1 MATMEIRPEEMI
13 SLASDIKGKIEE
25 WDANVNQIYQ
35 AETELMAT
43 CEGEMATAFKTRFEK
58 DRQEFTKLSQ
68 VMTEYQQ
75 AIITLANKY
84 KEMDTLGKTIAQ
96 QQ

>member
-43 CEGEMATAFKTRFEK
+43 CEGETATAFKTRFEK
-58 DRQEFTKLSQ
+58 DHQEFNKLSQ
-68 VMTEYQQ
+68 VMMEYQQ
-75 AIITLANKY
+75 AIIDLANKY
-84 KEMDTLGKTIAQ
+84 KGFDVLGKEIAQ
-96 QQ
+96 QK